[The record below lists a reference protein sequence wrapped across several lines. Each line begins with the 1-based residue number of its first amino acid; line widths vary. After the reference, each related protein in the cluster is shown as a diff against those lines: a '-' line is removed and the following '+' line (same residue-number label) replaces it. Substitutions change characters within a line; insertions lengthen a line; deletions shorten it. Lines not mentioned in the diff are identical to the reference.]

1 MVMEE
6 IVVRRANQ
14 KLYTFKE
21 GDFPNLYLND
31 IEDMLLLHVQ
41 NKLFNLDGDKIIDLA
56 KKLNITKPQKD
67 FPGISAKE
75 VYTTSYEPKE
85 VVYLDSR
92 EQKRLMRAD
101 ELYKF
106 SNRTLKSVCEI
117 LHYRL
122 LNFKFRHNIDIPK
135 SIMN

>member
-1 MVMEE
+1 MFT
-6 IVVRRANQ
+6 RRIIIQ
-14 KLYTFKE
+14 KRV
-21 GDFPNLYLND
+21 
-31 IEDMLLLHVQ
+31 EDVQ
-41 NKLFNLDGDKIIDLA
+41 LGVESYQ

-122 LNFKFRHNIDIPK
+122 LNVG
-135 SIMN
+135 SIFLNETLIYCQLCRI